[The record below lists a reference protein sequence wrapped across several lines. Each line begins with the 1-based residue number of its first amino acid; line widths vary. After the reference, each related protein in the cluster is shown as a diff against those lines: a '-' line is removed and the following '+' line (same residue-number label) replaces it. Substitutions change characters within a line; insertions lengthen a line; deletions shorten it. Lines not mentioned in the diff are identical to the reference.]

1 MRNLNAAVVA
11 AAVAGAWLLS
21 ASAQDVQTRRYSVAA
36 PDVQVR
42 EVNVVPDAPMVGEQ
56 PFSLAIMPTVETP
69 DASWDVVFFRLDLF
83 VGRHRCVYGLDIG
96 VLGGMADQE
105 MSGIGLSGLFNDIG
119 WSGGAFQ
126 VAGIFNHVRR
136 DFCGLQLSAGFCW
149 TEGEFDGLEIALANK
164 AGRLGGVQ
172 IGAMNAAESGSGL
185 QIGVV
190 NYSDRLE
197 GFQIGVLNINRDSSI
212 PVFPVLNC
220 AF

>member
-1 MRNLNAAVVA
+1 MRSLSAAAVA
-11 AAVAGAWLLS
+11 AAVCAGVFS
-21 ASAQDVQTRRYSVAA
+21 ANAQDVQTRRYSAAA

-69 DASWDVVFFRLDLF
+69 DASWDVVFFRLGLF

-126 VAGIFNHVRR
+126 VAGVFNRTRR
-136 DFCGLQLSAGFCW
+136 DFCGLQLAMGFCW
-149 TEGEFDGLEIALANK
+149 TEGEFDGLQIALANK
-164 AGRLGGVQ
+164 SGRLGGVQ
-172 IGAMNAAESGSGL
+172 IGAMNAAEVGSGL

-190 NYSDRLE
+190 NYADRLE

-212 PVFPVLNC
+212 PVFPILNC

>member
-1 MRNLNAAVVA
+1 MRSLSDAAVAAVVG
-11 AAVAGAWLLS
+11 AGLFS

-36 PDVQVR
+36 PEVQVR

-56 PFSLAIMPTVETP
+56 PFSLAIMPKVETP
-69 DASWDVVFFRLDLF
+69 DESWDVVFFRLDVF
-83 VGRHRCVYGLDIG
+83 VGRHRCVYGLDLG

-119 WSGGAFQ
+119 WSDGAFQ
-126 VAGIFNHVRR
+126 VAGIFNRAHRN
-136 DFCGLQLSAGFCW
+136 FCGLQIAMGMCW
-149 TEGEFDGLEIALANK
+149 TEGEFDGLQIALANK
-164 AGRLGGVQ
+164 SGRLGGVQ
-172 IGAMNAAESGSGL
+172 IGAVNAVESGAGL

-212 PVFPVLNC
+212 PVFPILNG